1 MFPPANANPN
11 THSMD
16 YDWIVSSG
24 RGTLYSHTVVHYPQ
38 VPSFDYPLIVGLV
51 ELEEGVRIITNIVNV
66 KPEQIEIGMP
76 VEVCF
81 PDTNSDDDIVL
92 HQFQP
97 AQPSRTEET
106 RKSSEMSEGDQLP
119 LCPVPLTPRLII
131 STALATRDFQDVHH
145 DRDAA
150 HQKGSKDI
158 FMNILSTA
166 GITARWLGDWAG
178 NNVIFEDLKIQ
189 LGAPNYP
196 YDTMTM
202 SGNVQTLNDDG
213 SITVSFN
220 GDNKLGSHVKGT
232 ATLRFTE

>member
-1 MFPPANANPN
+1 ME
-11 THSMD
+11 

-24 RGTLYSHTVVHYPQ
+24 KGTLYSHTVVHYPQ

-97 AQPSRTEET
+97 AQPSRTEKQ
-106 RKSSEMSEGDQLP
+106 RNAAKCPKAINCPLPSST
-119 LCPVPLTPRLII
+119 TPRLII
-131 STALATRDFQDVHH
+131 STALATRTSKTYITTATQLT
-145 DRDAA
+145 
-150 HQKGSKDI
+150 KGSKDI

-178 NNVIFEDLKIQ
+178 NNVILKI
-189 LGAPNYP
+189 
-196 YDTMTM
+196 
-202 SGNVQTLNDDG
+202 
-213 SITVSFN
+213 
-220 GDNKLGSHVKGT
+220 
-232 ATLRFTE
+232 